1 MSMWIENQT
10 VKKIRNNL
18 SHSQREE
25 PSTHKDLKQ
34 KLLLMVPLAL
44 VAPTLVVSNMLQFPK
59 PSIFRQSKSTNEK
72 ATNISS
78 GDTEVQVIDK
88 EGYIWNFIYIY
99 IYLTGIYYEH
109 MLQGTYASKTEKCDP
124 GLIAVKDFYNF
135 FITLYN
141 KRL

>member
-1 MSMWIENQT
+1 MWIENQT

-44 VAPTLVVSNMLQFPK
+44 VVPTLVVSNMLQFPK

-78 GDTEVQVIDK
+78 GDTEVQVIDE

-99 IYLTGIYYEH
+99 ISNRYL
-109 MLQGTYASKTEKCDP
+109 L
-124 GLIAVKDFYNF
+124 
-135 FITLYN
+135 
-141 KRL
+141 